1 MVIEQIKQVKI
12 GDPALPETTMG
23 PVARLDL
30 LERLKAQ
37 VKETLEN
44 GATLGYGNQE
54 ELSPNEKESEGAALF
69 SPIIL

>member
-30 LERLKAQ
+30 LERLKA
-37 VKETLEN
+37 
-44 GATLGYGNQE
+44 
-54 ELSPNEKESEGAALF
+54 
-69 SPIIL
+69 